1 MGLRAPYSVDAMKLA
16 NERVDKIMARI
27 YLLWLIGV
35 GVGLIKLKA
44 DKATFN
50 GIQYSIGNPEVIQ
63 GLIFV
68 AVIFCYVAIVGLAFL
83 FSVQYSSL
91 GNRAFLRRMIHLACG
106 TTKTLQRLAAQIRVI
121 KTVARQIFGLVRP
134 IVAIMFL
141 FPILHIALFERPA
154 LELAFK
160 AIFYG

>member
-1 MGLRAPYSVDAMKLA
+1 MKLA

-83 FSVQYSSL
+83 FSAHRWVTEHS
-91 GNRAFLRRMIHLACG
+91 
-106 TTKTLQRLAAQIRVI
+106 
-121 KTVARQIFGLVRP
+121 
-134 IVAIMFL
+134 
-141 FPILHIALFERPA
+141 
-154 LELAFK
+154 
-160 AIFYG
+160 